1 MELSLRSQTSG
12 LRSILFDVAGEHLTH
27 DSESSIEISVSRSE
41 T

>member
-1 MELSLRSQTSG
+1 MRLSSEIRE

-27 DSESSIEISVSRSE
+27 DGESSLETSVPRYE